1 MLVCSQLEQIISN
14 DEWDIKYMNRFWP
27 WFNMK
32 MRGKNFAICYQG
44 NRIMFWILNFIWFYS
59 IVYLAHYAWMVTIQN
74 AHTKYAHT
82 RTFLLFFFFYRVLDI
97 GMDNGNENKKS
108 RIIYKFVLVF
118 CSINT
123 ISNAIHEHPRVLLM
137 CAQPTISFSV
147 LALAL
152 LFPWFCYRSTPKLMS
167 DSIFFA
173 IIFIG
178 YFSIHQWVSESE
190 S

>member
-1 MLVCSQLEQIISN
+1 MHEPLLTMIQYENEREKLCDMLSRKSN
-14 DEWDIKYMNRFWP
+14 NV
-27 WFNMK
+27 
-32 MRGKNFAICYQG
+32 
-44 NRIMFWILNFIWFYS
+44 LNFELHLILFHCLFGS
-59 IVYLAHYAWMVTIQN
+59 LCVNGH
-74 AHTKYAHT
+74 HTKCTHKIRTHT
-82 RTFLLFFFFYRVLDI
+82 HIFFSSFLYRVLDI

-178 YFSIHQWVSESE
+178 YFSIHQ
-190 S
+190 

>member
-1 MLVCSQLEQIISN
+1 MTMIQYENEREKLCDMLSRESN
-14 DEWDIKYMNRFWP
+14 NV
-27 WFNMK
+27 
-32 MRGKNFAICYQG
+32 
-44 NRIMFWILNFIWFYS
+44 LNFELHLILFHCLFGS
-59 IVYLAHYAWMVTIQN
+59 LCVNGH
-74 AHTKYAHT
+74 HTKYAHT

-147 LALAL
+147 LAHAL

-178 YFSIHQWVSESE
+178 YFSIHQ
-190 S
+190 